1 MRDPLIENYDEL
13 RQSRDWTWD
22 QMADEVERVD
32 PRLAAELRAQDA
44 GKARKAAAAPD
55 EDPAKDKP
63 KKTTPPKK
71 RTAPAKPSTA
81 AKK

>member
-1 MRDPLIENYDEL
+1 MIDPLIENYDEL
-13 RQSRDWTWD
+13 RNSRGWSWD

-32 PRLAAELRAQDA
+32 PALAAELRKQDA
-44 GKARKAAAAPD
+44 GKARKAADANEPEA
-55 EDPAKDKP
+55 DKA
-63 KKTTPPKK
+63 PPKK